1 MKILIAVKLK
11 LIEQPASVRN
21 VWKNKGDIPGFPCDK
36 RQKTN
41 IHLVTIYQKKS
52 NLEILKDLIVKPVSK

>member
-41 IHLVTIYQKKS
+41 IHLVTIYQKKKV
-52 NLEILKDLIVKPVSK
+52 I